1 MGNLLSC
8 CCDAVE
14 KCESGSD
21 VEEGDVC
28 RDYFELRGVIID
40 LFVAIR
46 DEALRRN
53 PDGQYWSMGRVSAEI
68 IGNHEI
74 LKADCRW
81 GHVDANQTLTYNA
94 RCSLIDTI
102 KRSTN
107 GILDGKIKYE
117 NVVDEKANRFIS
129 FTYGD
134 NFIELVDALEDYVRK
149 NSGQTIYFWFDMFV
163 NDQWN
168 ALDKDFYWWSNT
180 FKTAVRSIGETIIFL
195 NSWKDPSML
204 KRAWCLY
211 EISCSEK
218 LSIAISKKE
227 EESFMHTLR
236 SDMDSIA
243 ASLCKI
249 KLENATAYLE
259 TDRQQI
265 FNAVEQTEDGFNGFN
280 NVIVGL
286 IREWIA
292 QSARNMISRNVNLKS
307 KETFLG
313 KLCRS
318 FALRFCRCVLKKE
331 VLTRDEVDDLM
342 RTAIL
347 LSDQGNLDEAKP
359 MYERA
364 LAARERTLGKD
375 HPDTLRTKENYN
387 ILLELLKSK

>member
-1 MGNLLSC
+1 MGNLFSC
-8 CCDAVE
+8 CCDA
-14 KCESGSD
+14 
-21 VEEGDVC
+21 EEGNGS
-28 RDYFELRGVIID
+28 RDYFELRGVTID
-40 LFVAIR
+40 LFVAVR

-74 LKADCRW
+74 LQWYPRW

-94 RCSLIDTI
+94 RGSLIDTI

-117 NVVDEKANRFIS
+117 NVVGEKANRFIS

-134 NFIELVDALEDYVRK
+134 NFIELVDALVDYVRK
-149 NSGQTIYFWFDMFV
+149 NSGKTIYFWFDMFV

-180 FKTAVRSIGETIIFL
+180 FKTAVQSIGETVIFL

-236 SDMDSIA
+236 SDIDSIA
-243 ASLCKI
+243 ANLCKI

-265 FNAVEQTEDGFNGFN
+265 FNAVEQNEQ
-280 NVIVGL
+280 L
-286 IREWIA
+286 
-292 QSARNMISRNVNLKS
+292 QQHC
-307 KETFLG
+307 
-313 KLCRS
+313 CRS
-318 FALRFCRCVLKKE
+318 DSRMDCSECQEYDFE
-331 VLTRDEVDDLM
+331 
-342 RTAIL
+342 
-347 LSDQGNLDEAKP
+347 
-359 MYERA
+359 
-364 LAARERTLGKD
+364 
-375 HPDTLRTKENYN
+375 
-387 ILLELLKSK
+387 